1 MGRFCAILM
10 NRFDQRS
17 YIFDRCVRKDA
28 MSEIEDVTRSTSN
41 AIKNSLNLL
50 LNQIPRSQQN
60 NRIEVSLYRHVIANT
75 GPSLPDI
82 HAPIHPNHISSC
94 VFHEFQKG
102 RVGSGEMNE
111 RNALIDT
118 VDHPLRIRKHI
129 FLIVSWTQTTY
140 PRIEELNGLRT
151 SANLCVKAA
160 DQYL

>member
-1 MGRFCAILM
+1 M
-10 NRFDQRS
+10 NRVNQRS
-17 YIFDRCVRKDA
+17 YIFDRRVGQNS

-60 NRIEVSLYRHVIANT
+60 NRIEVSLYRHVTPNT

-140 PRIEELNGLRT
+140 PRIEELHGLWNRRQT
-151 SANLCVKAA
+151 CWQQTDNH
-160 DQYL
+160 